1 MSKIRWIKHITM
13 SNTLL
18 CPAID
23 SVKHITV
30 STLAFNTLIQ
40 PSPFYMLWSYHAS
53 LCLDLY
59 YYKRGE
65 DLYSCSTIITAADTK
80 LMLFIYLTLILV
92 ILQHWL

>member
-65 DLYSCSTIITAADTK
+65 GRGRGRGDHRMVVGFITTYPISA
-80 LMLFIYLTLILV
+80 Y
-92 ILQHWL
+92 HH